1 MGVGSRFQDL
11 LDKKDI
17 LKGNARWQRIL
28 LAVIFYLLI
37 LFILFFALSAT
48 RVDLELGRPSP
59 RKIVAEWDAIDT
71 YTTNQLRE
79 AAAEAVQESYDYD
92 PTVLGRAEERV
103 ESFFAAVKDVRA
115 DEETEPEERA
125 ELLDSLT
132 EVELNETLAE
142 SLLEARS
149 QDLTEM
155 QLQLMETVEMVL
167 QQGVKPPGLETARR
181 QAVQEINMMLFTQDQ
196 RRALGKLAQ
205 EIIEPNMIYNA
216 EATMLAREAARQ
228 AVQPVRILRGTEI
241 ISEREIVTERHL
253 AQLEALGLLRDTT
266 GYSMFFGLA
275 MILLGLFIVV
285 GIYLFIFQ
293 TDIYHDNSLLT
304 LLGLIALITLTFTIA
319 ANYFSGY
326 LVPVAM
332 GTILIAVLLNSG
344 LAVLMSMVFA
354 VFVALITGNDF
365 RFMLVALFGGL
376 IAIYSTAHLSRRSDL
391 TKAGFYVAALNVITV
406 IGLFLYIGT
415 LRFEYDLLR
424 EFSISILA
432 AIGNGLF
439 SSVMAIGLLPYLE
452 SGFGLTT
459 SVTLLELAN
468 PNHPLLKKLLME
480 APGTYHHSLVVA
492 NLAEAAA
499 ERIGADPL
507 MARVGAFYHDIGK
520 LKRPYFFIE
529 NQHGENPHEKISPN
543 LSTLIIT
550 SHVKDGMEMAR
561 KGKLP
566 KVIQDIIVQHHG
578 NSMVSY
584 FYHLAEKCR
593 DGKDNL
599 CEDNF
604 RYEAPLP
611 QSKEAAIILLADS
624 VEAAARSM
632 PKPVAG
638 RIESIVRKIIR
649 EKLND
654 GQFDQCDITLRELDI
669 VGETFVK
676 ILSGIY
682 HTRVEYPEKELKA
695 EIERSRKN
703 DGPVE

>member
-1 MGVGSRFQDL
+1 MGVGNKIHDL
-11 LDKKDI
+11 LKQKDL

-28 LAVIFYLLI
+28 LAVIFYLVILLI
-37 LFILFFALSAT
+37 LFFSLSAS
-48 RVDLELGRPSP
+48 RVDLEIGRPSP
-59 RKIVAEWDAIDT
+59 RKIIAEWDAIDT
-71 YTTNQLRE
+71 YTTTQLRDQ
-79 AAAEAVQESYDYD
+79 AAEAVQESHDYD
-92 PTVLGRAEERV
+92 PTVLSRAEDRV
-103 ESFFAAVKDVRA
+103 GAFFSYVQDVRA
-115 DEETEPEERA
+115 EDDLDDADKA

-132 EVELNETLAE
+132 EIELNQTLAA
-142 SLLEARS
+142 SILEARS
-149 QDLTEM
+149 QDLIDMQQQLTE
-155 QLQLMETVEMVL
+155 TIGMVL
-167 QQGVKPPGLETARR
+167 QQGVKPAGLESARR
-181 QAVQEINMMLFTQDQ
+181 QAVQEINFLLFSQDQ
-196 RRALGKLAQ
+196 RRVMGALAQ
-205 EIIEPNMIYNA
+205 DIIEPNMIYNA
-216 EATMLAREAARQ
+216 EATMQAREVARQ

-241 ISEREIVTERHL
+241 ISEREVVTERHL
-253 AQLEALGLLRDTT
+253 AQLEALGLLRDTV

-275 MILLGLFIVV
+275 LILLGLFIVV

-293 TDIYHDNSLLT
+293 SDLYHNNSLLM
-304 LLGLIALITLTFTIA
+304 LLALIALLTLTFTIA
-319 ANYFSGY
+319 ANFFSGY

-376 IAIYSTAHLSRRSDL
+376 IAIYSTANVSRRSDL
-391 TKAGFYVAALNVITV
+391 TKAGFYVAALNVVTV
-406 IGLFLYIGT
+406 IGLFLYVGT
-415 LRFEYDLLR
+415 MRLEYDILR

-439 SSVMAIGLLPYLE
+439 ASVMAIGLLPYLE

-507 MARVGAFYHDIGK
+507 LARVGSFYHDIGK

-529 NQHGENPHEKISPN
+529 NQHGENPHKKISPN

-550 SHVKDGMEMAR
+550 SHVKDGLEMAQ
-561 KGKLP
+561 KGNLP
-566 KVIQDIIVQHHG
+566 KVIQDIVVQHHG
-578 NSMVSY
+578 NSMVSF
-584 FYHLAEKCR
+584 FYQLAEK
-593 DGKDNL
+593 GKGNKDTL
-599 CEDNF
+599 SEDNF

-611 QSKEAAIILLADS
+611 QTKEAAIIMLADS
-624 VEAAARSM
+624 VEAAARSL
-632 PKPVAG
+632 PKPIAG
-638 RIESIVRKIIR
+638 RIEGIVRKIVR

-669 VGETFVK
+669 VVETFVK
-676 ILSGIY
+676 ILTGIY
-682 HTRVEYPEKELKA
+682 HTRIEYPEKELKA

-703 DGPVE
+703 DGPIE